1 MKLLIQ
7 RLLVTVGL
15 SSGIIAI
22 SATAAHAGMPINH
35 SEPVARD
42 HHAPTQTSP

>member
-15 SSGIIAI
+15 SSGIIAVT
-22 SATAAHAGMPINH
+22 ATAAHAGMYLNRC
-35 SEPVARD
+35 EPLARTRID
-42 HHAPTQTSP
+42 

>member
-15 SSGIIAI
+15 SSGIIAV

-35 SEPVARD
+35 SEPVVRD
-42 HHAPTQTSP
+42 HHEHTPTTR